1 MNVDSKVVPHQGEP
15 LAIVGIGCRLPGG
28 VVDVESFWSL
38 IAERRSGIVEVP
50 ETRWDREHYYH
61 PKNDVANRMVTRRG
75 GFIDGIE
82 NFDPLFWGV
91 SPREASRMDP
101 QQRWLLETAWEAIED
116 SGIAPGKLKGSQ
128 TSVFVGVASHDFAS
142 IQMSEDVS
150 ADVHTN
156 SGCTLSIASNRVSYL
171 LDLKGPSLS
180 VDTACSSSLVA
191 VSLACESIWSG
202 KATGALAGGV
212 NSMLTPHAT
221 MGFSRASMLSPDGQ
235 CFAFDARANGYV
247 RGEGAGMV
255 YIKPLR
261 QAVADGDSVYAVIRG
276 AVVNQ
281 DGHTSSM
288 TVPGVDGQS
297 AMLRQAYSEA
307 GLAPNRVAYME
318 AHGTGTSVGD
328 PIELAA
334 LGNVLSKGRRAD
346 QPCLLGSVKTNIGHL
361 EAGSGIAGL
370 IKAAL
375 VLYKDQVPPNQNF
388 ETPNP
393 NIPFDK
399 LQLQVATHLQ
409 PLPHYDSQL
418 PVAAVNS
425 FGFGGTNSHVILE
438 AAPLTDNPS
447 TAHTDP
453 RQQLHSHSNGHE
465 KNGSSNGAV
474 NGEANGAT
482 NGSTSRAA
490 NVLADRPCL
499 LPISARDEVALK
511 SYVASFID
519 LLDDPS
525 LPLEDVCYS
534 AGSRKEQ
541 HHDRLVFTAAD
552 SKTMQ
557 DRMRSWLGDP
567 RGATGFV
574 HAKTTG
580 PHDKPVFVFTGQGAQ
595 WWGMGR
601 QLLDREP
608 HFRATIQRIDALLK
622 PLAGWSLLTEMQRDE
637 ADSKINQTAI
647 AQPAIFALQVAL
659 VELWK
664 SWGVTPSKVVG
675 HSVGEVAA
683 AYCAGVYSLADA
695 VKVIYHRSRLQDTMA
710 GTGRMLAVGL
720 SAAEARQRI
729 GDRYDRVQVAA
740 INSSNLVT
748 LAGDTEPLETIAQ
761 ELEQSGTFM
770 RWLRVNYA
778 FHTHQMEPIRAEL
791 LESLADIQPRPA
803 QIPLVSTV
811 TASELAGE
819 LMDAQYWWRNVRYP
833 VLFSTAIQHL
843 IAAGSEAFLEIGP
856 HPALFSSLNQCFA
869 DQGKQGAIYH
879 SLSRNTDESE
889 HLLSNVAGLHCSGIE
904 IDWAAVNQTPGHLVK
919 LPRYPWHHQ
928 RNWLSPDD
936 MNLLWLQPD
945 VHPLL
950 GRRVIAP
957 EPTWESALDLAVFD
971 YLSDHSF
978 WGSVVFP
985 GAGYCEIGLALARHL
1000 FPDEAY
1006 VVENVDIKDA
1016 MFISADRIPRVRVVF
1031 HEKDRSY
1038 GVYSSTGRRDDWKLH
1053 AEGRLTLL
1061 AARQPA
1067 VVDLQQIRAAL
1078 PDKMEHEQY
1087 YREFAEAGYE
1097 FGPLFRHIHHVWR
1110 DTGEALAEVIVPAGI
1125 ERTVDQYHIHPAVLD
1140 ACFHI
1145 FKGVQTI
1152 SPEKQAADYFYLPQ
1166 FVGRVRMYCENPP
1179 TRFWAHAK
1187 QIADDGKS
1195 LQADIFVYDDQGNRI
1210 ADILGFRADLVEQK
1224 KSPDAIE
1231 NGYYQFRWQPE
1242 DSGDNAADAPEVTEA
1257 ESTPDVSGAATTTS
1271 PDTSEPATYLV
1282 FIDQQGVGEKLCET
1296 LAAQGHQAVSVRVGD
1311 TFSKEGKDRFTI
1323 DPESVD
1329 DMRRIMADTEVQVDT
1344 LAGIVHCWS
1353 LDHCT
1358 TERLQTADLAKA
1370 QATGSLHAL
1379 RLVHLLEGR
1388 PFAQPPRVRFV
1399 TRGAQSVLETDNC
1412 PQLASSPIVGFA
1424 RVANNEHPGFR
1435 WTVVDLDSS
1444 ATSTE
1449 HDRLLQEVLSGN
1461 DELEVAYRDGVRYVN
1476 RLARVPLDQLAN
1488 RTRDAF
1494 NRVGKAVYRLQTEKP
1509 GILTNLSLNETSRRE
1524 PATGEIEIEVK
1535 AGGINFRDVM
1545 KALGMYPGN
1554 PIDLLW
1560 FGDDFAGTV
1569 TRVGA
1574 GVTDLKVGDSV
1585 AGMAPY
1591 SFRSFTTIDRRLCF
1605 KMPDHLSFQEAATL
1619 STVFLTAQYAI
1630 CGLAHMQ
1637 AGESILIHAGT
1648 GGVGQAAIQI
1658 AQHLGLEIFA
1668 TAGTPEKRQLLRDMG
1683 VPHVM
1688 DSRSL
1693 DFADEVMAITN
1704 GRGVDAV
1711 LNSLAG
1717 DFIPKNFSVLAPF
1730 GRFLEIGKIDVYGN
1744 SKIGLEALRN
1754 NISYFVIDLAQHLEH
1769 RPSFIAS
1776 LFAELSER
1784 FEAGDFRPLPHT
1796 VFPINEVVDA
1806 FRYMAQG
1813 KHIGKNVLSFEVDR
1827 LEIGPCTEDA
1837 HLFREDASY
1846 LIVGGASGF
1855 GLEHA
1860 KFMARH
1866 GARHLV
1872 LMSRS
1877 GARDEAAIAD
1887 IERLRA
1893 SGINV
1898 VDARGDVTCPDD
1910 VRRVVDEITATLPP
1924 LRGVIHSAMVLDDEF
1939 IVELNDQRFNKVMDP
1954 KLLGAWNL
1962 HQATLDAPLEHFVC
1976 FSSFSNVVGGAK
1988 QANYNAGN
1996 CFLDALAHYRKS
2008 QGLPALTYNWTALS
2022 GAGFVDRNEKTA
2034 QYLDKIG
2041 MKAFSMDEAFRV
2053 YRQMLSRNPVQLGAC
2068 RADWSAL
2075 ARFSP
2080 MVANAPMFAD
2090 VIGDQ
2095 RDSGAGG
2102 MLGPRIIAASPQEQI
2117 GLVEHLIAD
2126 QVADVFGI
2134 EAAQVDREASLTTLG
2149 LDSLMAID
2157 LMNRIETELG
2167 VTLAMG
2173 SVLGGSSIKDFS
2185 KVVLRQLLESANVS
2199 QTSGAGEATE
2209 VSSDV
2214 PLDPLAFHE
2223 ETFALTAQQIAALQP
2238 MDDIASQH
2246 VVSIAKVSCRLDL
2259 NDMLYAFE
2267 HLRQRHPMLRA
2278 SFHTQDG
2285 RLVQSYAD
2293 SGDAAR
2299 CVKLHDSPAASELSQ
2314 RLKECVD
2321 RPFDLHS
2328 GPCVRIDLVPVQR
2341 HETVVIVTAH
2351 QAVADSQSL
2360 TIVLQ
2365 ELLANY
2371 SLQQRGEAMLSSPM
2385 KVTFEDFAAWQTKW
2399 LSGDHAQQL
2408 QKHWSTTLKDAPW
2421 DFELPADYDRSDL
2434 GSRRA
2439 TKRFRISA
2447 DLSQQLVTLAA
2458 QQNVPQERVL
2468 LTAFQILLHRRANRS
2483 DIVLEHAMHG
2493 RRQPELRRLVGP
2505 LATTVPVRS
2514 QTGDDPTF
2522 LELLTRNQSALA
2534 AASEHSPVSLT
2545 QLQQD
2550 AGLESV
2556 ASSLAVGFAMSE
2568 IPGEDTAALAAMGLG
2583 VAGVTANVDRISLQS
2598 IDFEHAQS
2606 TNAICLHLQI
2616 ANGTLIGAWE
2626 YDAAKYD
2633 PATIAGL
2640 QDLFLHLLE
2649 EVACHPDRRVAD
2661 FTCFA
2666 AANAGTES
2674 ADATLA
2680 NAKLL
2685 SRAGREAID
2694 VDFAKEAMLDP
2705 AIAPPPGA
2713 RYEFSRPHAVLLT
2726 GATGF
2731 VGAFVLEQLV
2741 LQTDA
2746 KIYCLVRAKD
2756 LARGRQRL
2764 LDNLRKYELSV
2775 PDFDKRVVPVCGDF
2789 SKPLLGLSKSQFDAL
2804 AKSVDSI
2811 YHNGADV
2818 NLGAPYAQLKNTNV
2832 LGTQEVLR
2840 LAAQTRLK
2848 PVHFVSTFTV
2858 MASEATRGETVTEN
2872 DPLPAPESLLH
2883 GYSQSKWVSET
2894 MIRQAQERGIPAAI
2908 YRPGHVTGHSETG
2921 ASNIDDL
2928 LHTIM
2933 LTCWRMGSAPLRSGE
2948 LDMTPVDYVANA
2960 IVGISLQNESL
2971 GGVFHLTNPNPLNYR
2986 YLVEWMQRDGTGIRP
3001 VPYDQWRS
3009 ELLALTARV
3018 PMETMQTLVKT
3029 MVPDAADNNG
3039 VAPALHP
3046 KYDCRITLRLLS
3058 QLDIRCAE
3066 VDARLL
3072 NLYLECLKRTGAFPT
3087 LESDSANTANSV
3099 Q

>member
-1 MNVDSKVVPHQGEP
+1 MNVDSKAAPHQGEP

-28 VVDVESFWSL
+28 AVDAESFWNL
-38 IAERRSGIVEVP
+38 LAERRSGIVEVP
-50 ETRWDREHYYH
+50 ETRWDRDHYYH
-61 PKNDVANRMVTRRG
+61 PKNDVANRMVTRWG
-75 GFIDGIE
+75 GFVDGIE
-82 NFDPLFWGV
+82 DFDPFFWGV

-116 SGIAPGKLKGSQ
+116 SGIAPGKLKGTQ

-171 LDLKGPSLS
+171 LDLKGPSVS
-180 VDTACSSSLVA
+180 VDTACSSALVA

-212 NSMLTPHAT
+212 NSILTPHAT

-261 QAVADGDSVYAVIRG
+261 QAIADGDSVYAVIRG

-297 AMLRQAYSEA
+297 AMLRQAYQEA
-307 GLAPNRVAYME
+307 GLAPSRVAYME

-334 LGNVLSKGRRAD
+334 LGSVLSQGRPVD

-375 VLYKDQVPPNQNF
+375 VLHKDQVPPNQNF
-388 ETPNP
+388 QTPNP

-399 LQLQVATHLQ
+399 LQLQVATDLQ
-409 PLPHYDSQL
+409 PLPHYDSQQ

-438 AAPLTDNPS
+438 AAPQNVS
-447 TAHTDP
+447 SAKP
-453 RQQLHSHSNGHE
+453 RQRLQSQTAIASLTNKPKENGA
-465 KNGSSNGAV
+465 SNGA
-474 NGEANGAT
+474 ANGAT
-482 NGSTSRAA
+482 NGAPDHAAPERAQ
-490 NVLADRPCL
+490 RPCL

-519 LLDDPS
+519 LLDSPEV
-525 LPLEDVCYS
+525 PLRDVCYS
-534 AGSRKEQ
+534 AGARKEQ
-541 HHDRLVFTAAD
+541 HPDRLVFTGAD
-552 SKTMQ
+552 RETMQ
-557 DRMRSWLGDP
+557 QRMRDWLEDP
-567 RGATGFV
+567 SQASGFV
-574 HAKTTG
+574 HAKATG
-580 PHDKPVFVFTGQGAQ
+580 EHDKPVFVFTGQGAQ

-601 QLLDREP
+601 ELLAREP
-608 HFRATIQRIDALLK
+608 IFRAMIQRIDALLQ

-710 GTGRMLAVGL
+710 GTGRMLAVGI
-720 SAAEARQRI
+720 SAAEARQWI

-740 INSSNLVT
+740 INSSHLVT
-748 LAGDTEPLETIAQ
+748 LAGDTEPLEEIAE
-761 ELEQSGTFM
+761 ELEKTGKFL

-778 FHTHQMEPIRAEL
+778 FHTHQMEPIKEEL
-791 LESLADIQPRPA
+791 LQSLADIQPRPA
-803 QIPLVSTV
+803 KLPLVSTV
-811 TASELAGE
+811 TASELSGE
-819 LMDAQYWWRNVRYP
+819 LLDAHYWWRNVRYP
-833 VLFSTAIQHL
+833 VLFSTAINHM
-843 IAAGSEAFLEIGP
+843 IAAGADSFLEIGP
-856 HPALFSSLNQCFA
+856 HPALMSSLNQCLA
-869 DQGKQGAIYH
+869 DQGKQGTIFH
-879 SLSRNTDESE
+879 SLSRKTDESE
-889 HLLSNVAGLHCSGIE
+889 QLLSNVAGLHCSGMA

-919 LPRYPWHHQ
+919 LPRYPWHHT

-936 MNLLWLQPD
+936 MNLLWLQTD

-957 EPTWESALDLAVFD
+957 EPTWESALDLNVFD

-1016 MFISADRIPRVRVVF
+1016 LFVSAERIPRVRVVF

-1038 GVYSSTGRRDDWKLH
+1038 GVYSSTGRREDWKLH

-1061 AARQPA
+1061 SAPQPA
-1067 VVDLQQIRAAL
+1067 AVDLQQLRAAL
-1078 PDKMEHEQY
+1078 PNQMEHEQY
-1087 YREFAEAGYE
+1087 YGEFAEAGYE

-1125 ERTVDQYHIHPAVLD
+1125 EQTVDQYHIHPAVLD

-1145 FKGVQTI
+1145 FKGVQTL

-1166 FVGRVRMYCENPP
+1166 YIGRVRMYCENPP
-1179 TRFWAHAK
+1179 TRFWAHAQ

-1195 LQADIFVYDDQGNRI
+1195 LQADIFVYDDEGNRI
-1210 ADILGFRADLVEQK
+1210 ADILGFRADLAEQK
-1224 KSPDAIE
+1224 KSADAIE
-1231 NGYYQFRWQPE
+1231 NGYYQFHWQPAAS
-1242 DSGDNAADAPEVTEA
+1242 DDGDAGTSESLEGETESIDAAPIAAAP
-1257 ESTPDVSGAATTTS
+1257 ATTT
-1271 PDTSEPATYLV
+1271 TPATYLV
-1282 FIDQQGVGEKLCET
+1282 FIDQQGVGETLCQSLTAE
-1296 LAAQGHQAVSVRVGD
+1296 GHQAVAVRAGD
-1311 TFSKEGKDRFTI
+1311 EFAKQSAEQFTI
-1323 DPESVD
+1323 RPESVD
-1329 DMRRIMADTEVQVDT
+1329 DMRRIMADTEVRIDD

-1353 LDHCT
+1353 LDHPAADK
-1358 TERLQTADLAKA
+1358 LQASDLQAA

-1399 TRGAQSVLETDNC
+1399 TRGAQSILDSDTCVH
-1412 PQLASSPIVGFA
+1412 LASSPIVGFT

-1435 WTVVDLDSS
+1435 WTVIDLDPAGS
-1444 ATSTE
+1444 TSE
-1449 HDRLLQEVLSGN
+1449 HDALRHEVTAG
-1461 DELEVAYRDGVRYVN
+1461 DAELEIAYRNGTRFVN
-1476 RLARVPLDQLAN
+1476 RLSRVPLDDLRK

-1494 NRVGKAVYRLQTEKP
+1494 QPDGKAAYRLQTEKP
-1509 GILTNLSLNETSRRE
+1509 GILTNLSLNETSRRA
-1524 PATGEIEIEVK
+1524 PGAGEIEVEMK

-1569 TRVGA
+1569 TRVGE

-1591 SFRSFTTIDRRLCF
+1591 SFRSFSTIDRRLCF
-1605 KMPDHLSFQEAATL
+1605 KMPEHLSFQEAATL

-1693 DFADEVMAITN
+1693 DFADEVMAITK

-1744 SKIGLEALRN
+1744 SKIGLQALRN

-1769 RPSFIAS
+1769 RPAFIAS

-1784 FEAGDFRPLPHT
+1784 FEARDFRPLPHT

-1813 KHIGKNVLSFEVDR
+1813 KHIGKNVLSFEVDQ
-1827 LEIGPCTEDA
+1827 LAIGPCTEDA
-1837 HLFREDASY
+1837 NLFRQEASY

-1860 KFMARH
+1860 KFMAQH

-1887 IERLRA
+1887 IEKLRA
-1893 SGINV
+1893 SGIEV
-1898 VDARGDVTCPDD
+1898 VDARGDVTSPED
-1910 VRRVVDEITATLPP
+1910 VQRVVDEITATLPP

-1939 IVELNDQRFNKVMDP
+1939 IVELNDERFNKVMNP

-1976 FSSFSNVVGGAK
+1976 FSSFSNIVGGAK
-1988 QANYNAGN
+1988 QSNYNAGN
-1996 CFLDALAHYRKS
+1996 CFLDALAHYRNAL
-2008 QGLPALTYNWTALS
+2008 GLPALTYNWTALS

-2034 QYLDKIG
+2034 LYLDKIG

-2068 RADWSAL
+2068 RADWAAL

-2080 MVANAPMFAD
+2080 MVATAPTFAE

-2095 RDSGAGG
+2095 SDSGSGS

-2117 GLVEHLIAD
+2117 ALVENLIAD

-2134 EAAQVDREASLTTLG
+2134 EAKQVDREASLTTLG

-2167 VTLAMG
+2167 VTIAMG

-2199 QTSGAGEATE
+2199 ESNGTGEAAE
-2209 VSSDV
+2209 VSNNV
-2214 PLDPLAFHE
+2214 PLEVLAHRE
-2223 ETFALTAQQIAALQP
+2223 DTFALTAEQFVALQP
-2238 MDDIASQH
+2238 MDEYSSQH
-2246 VVSIAKVSCRLDL
+2246 VVSIAKVSSHLDPNAIIQL
-2259 NDMLYAFE
+2259 FDD
-2267 HLRQRHPMLRA
+2267 LRSRHPMLRA
-2278 SFHTQDG
+2278 RFHPRDG
-2285 RLVQSYAD
+2285 RLVQSYGAND
-2293 SGDAAR
+2293 GPNC
-2299 CVKLHDSPAASELSQ
+2299 CVTVHDSHVASDIQ
-2314 RLKECVD
+2314 GRLKECVD
-2321 RPFDLHS
+2321 HPFDLQS
-2328 GPCVRIDLVPVQR
+2328 GPCVRVDLFPISR
-2341 HETVVIVTAH
+2341 HETILAITAH

-2360 TIVLQ
+2360 TIVMR
-2365 ELLANY
+2365 ELLTHY
-2371 SLQQRGEAMLSSPM
+2371 TLQQQGESLPAAATS
-2385 KVTFEDFAAWQTKW
+2385 VTFEDFAAWQAKW
-2399 LSGDHAQQL
+2399 LSGDRAEHTRNY
-2408 QKHWSTTLKDAPW
+2408 WNTLLKEASW
-2421 DFELPADYDRSDL
+2421 DFALPADHDCNDRAA
-2434 GSRRA
+2434 RHA
-2439 TKRFRISA
+2439 TAGFTLPP

-2458 QQNVPQERVL
+2458 EQDVPQERVL
-2468 LTAFQILLHRRANRS
+2468 LTAFQILLHRYANRS
-2483 DIVLEHAMHG
+2483 DIVLELAMHG
-2493 RRQPELRRLVGP
+2493 RRHAELRNVVGP
-2505 LATTVPVRS
+2505 FATSVPVRS

-2522 LELLTRNQSALA
+2522 VELLTRNQTAQMAADEHYPISLAL
-2534 AASEHSPVSLT
+2534 
-2545 QLQQD
+2545 LQQD
-2550 AGLESV
+2550 AGVEPIHNALG
-2556 ASSLAVGFAMSE
+2556 VGFSMNE
-2568 IPGEDTAALAAMGLG
+2568 IPGEDAAGLTALGLG
-2583 VAGVTANVDRISLQS
+2583 VAGVVANVAENSLQS

-2606 TNAICLHLQI
+2606 ANALCLRLQF
-2616 ANGTLIGAWE
+2616 ANGTLIGGWE
-2626 YDAAKYD
+2626 FDATRYSD
-2633 PATIAGL
+2633 ETIAGL
-2640 QDLFLHLLE
+2640 HELFQQLLE
-2649 EVACHPDRRVAD
+2649 EVVQQPNRRVAD
-2661 FTCFA
+2661 FRCLATVPS
-2666 AANAGTES
+2666 GSTES
-2674 ADATLA
+2674 PSAPSKAS
-2680 NAKLL
+2680 LL

-2705 AIAPPPGA
+2705 SIVPPTDA
-2713 RYEFSRPHAVLLT
+2713 KYEFAAPRAVLLT

-2731 VGAFVLEQLV
+2731 VGAFVLEQLL

-2746 KIYCLVRAKD
+2746 TVYCLVRAKD
-2756 LARGRQRL
+2756 RERAATRL
-2764 LDNLRKYELSV
+2764 QDNLRKYDLVLPE
-2775 PDFDKRVVPVCGDF
+2775 FDARVIPVCGDF
-2789 SKPLLGLSKSQFDAL
+2789 SKPLLGMSQSQFDEL
-2804 AKSVDSI
+2804 AEVLDGI

-2840 LAAQTRLK
+2840 LAAQSRLK

-2858 MASEATRGETVTEN
+2858 MASEATRGETVNEN
-2872 DPLPAPESLLH
+2872 DPLPPPESLLH

-2894 MIRQAQERGIPAAI
+2894 MIRQAQARGIPAAI

-2960 IVGISLQNESL
+2960 IVGISQQPESL

-3046 KYDCRITLRLLS
+3046 KYDCRITLRMLS
-3058 QLDIRCAE
+3058 QLEIRCAE
-3066 VDARLL
+3066 VDTRLL
-3072 NLYLECLKRTGAFPT
+3072 NLYLECLKRTGAFPS
-3087 LESDSANTANSV
+3087 LESDPANSV